1 MDRALPQNLDTE
13 RGLLGILLEENDKL
27 HEVTGIVGKADFFEP
42 ANGEIFILLRDMVEG
57 GREAKPATLMH
68 DMAQDADIGG
78 VSASAY
84 LSNLQREAPH
94 GSMAVTFAR
103 TIRDLAMRRRLIGV
117 AQTHLEEAFSAPA
130 TVSALEIEN
139 RYHAAASAVLTRVQE
154 VGLQPMGDVGKALLQ
169 STQKAL
175 QGERRLGLSS
185 GLKALDDLWGPLFG
199 GRLYGLSGA
208 SGSGKTALAWQIAR
222 NIAEATPIING
233 EPESQVLFESLEMDG
248 EELVTRDLTYLT
260 GIPSAAIESATLSEG
275 EFGRVVDGY
284 EADQRKLPL
293 VIDSAKGQT
302 VGMIRGKAQRL
313 KRLKGLSAIIVDHWR
328 YLKPSSRGDWMETM
342 NEDLRAL
349 NAIAD
354 DLDVPVILIAQ
365 LKASYGSESTDWRK
379 LREPN
384 VGDIFNGAVLEQEC
398 DALILVH
405 RMEYMLARRKPT
417 EASQLAGWEE
427 ELRKHIGRAQLILN
441 KRRGGGGYGRRTVG
455 FDGPTTRF
463 SDSFKPVDFFSPI
476 QGLSPETSL
485 V

>member
-1 MDRALPQNLDTE
+1 
-13 RGLLGILLEENDKL
+13 
-27 HEVTGIVGKADFFEP
+27 
-42 ANGEIFILLRDMVEG
+42 
-57 GREAKPATLMH
+57 
-68 DMAQDADIGG
+68 
-78 VSASAY
+78 
-84 LSNLQREAPH
+84 
-94 GSMAVTFAR
+94 
-103 TIRDLAMRRRLIGV
+103 
-117 AQTHLEEAFSAPA
+117 
-130 TVSALEIEN
+130 
-139 RYHAAASAVLTRVQE
+139 
-154 VGLQPMGDVGKALLQ
+154 
-169 STQKAL
+169 
-175 QGERRLGLSS
+175 
-185 GLKALDDLWGPLFG
+185 LFG

-208 SGSGKTALAWQIAR
+208 SGSGKTSLAWQIAR
-222 NIAEATPIING
+222 SIAEATPIING

-284 EADQRKLPL
+284 EAEQRKLPL
-293 VIDSAKGQT
+293 VIDSAKSQT

-313 KRLKGLSAIIVDHWR
+313 KRLKGLSALVVDHWR

-405 RMEYMLARRKPT
+405 RMEYMLARRKPSDT
-417 EASQLAGWEE
+417 TQVAAWEE

-455 FDGPTTRF
+455 FDAPTTRF